1 MTINLNHFPGI
12 SFLLLYRKPWTHH
25 TFILKTVNLWNQFS
39 HVSFQRLI
47 TSSWKREIPAQDELN
62 SNSLKYSPSFETISF
77 SHSFIG
83 TDFKV
88 NLRYLKLPANCFQ
101 YSIVISSHIWC
112 LTSEGVIQIYLPLYL
127 QNMAVNAVWW
137 SPNTNPSLKN
147 EDMRQPRLLKRLCLG
162 SEIYSN
168 RGL

>member
-1 MTINLNHFPGI
+1 MKVDPSG
-12 SFLLLYRKPWTHH
+12 FLLFFLLHCTALIKWCDWFFLNKHLNWHNPFWSSHLGRLYTYM
-25 TFILKTVNLWNQFS
+25 
-39 HVSFQRLI
+39 FQGHCLC
-47 TSSWKREIPAQDELN
+47 S
-62 SNSLKYSPSFETISF
+62 KYF

-83 TDFKV
+83 TGFKV
-88 NLRYLKLPANCFQ
+88 SLRYLKLPANCFQ

-112 LTSEGVIQIYLPLYL
+112 LTSEGIIQIYLPLYL
-127 QNMAVNAVWW
+127 QNLAVSAVWW

-147 EDMRQPRLLKRLCLG
+147 EDVRQPRLLKRLCLG